1 MAEYIESLPDG
12 WTIYVWM
19 VAAAAIL
26 IGAAFFL
33 RWAVKNFQF
42 DEDIKYVVFDEND
55 KDKMEPS
62 EYKKSVEVQKQQEEL
77 REKVLKER
85 AEERSKKTSKKHAK
99 R

>member
-1 MAEYIESLPDG
+1 MSEYLQSLPDG
-12 WTIYVWM
+12 WTIYIWM

-42 DEDIKYVVFDEND
+42 DEDIKYVVFDEQD
-55 KDKMEPS
+55 KDKMDPE
-62 EYKKSVEVQKQQEEL
+62 EYKKSVEVQKKQEVL
-77 REKVLKER
+77 RDEVLAEQAEAR
-85 AEERSKKTSKKHAK
+85 AKKHAK